1 MFAETFGLNS
11 AIFVDSL
18 SNSVPNRCSRSPSAN
33 FDMPIAKSLKKIEQ
47 KLKKK
52 SAVHPKARKFKQLN
66 RATLREAKINKRKQD
81 REMARD
87 GQGKHEFRVAQ
98 K

>member
-1 MFAETFGLNS
+1 
-11 AIFVDSL
+11 
-18 SNSVPNRCSRSPSAN
+18 
-33 FDMPIAKSLKKIEQ
+33 MPIAKSLKKIEQ

-66 RATLREAKINKRKQD
+66 RATLREAKITKRQTD

-87 GQGKHEFRVAQ
+87 GQGKLKGAWHVYDTDMSSFKDEVH
-98 K
+98 